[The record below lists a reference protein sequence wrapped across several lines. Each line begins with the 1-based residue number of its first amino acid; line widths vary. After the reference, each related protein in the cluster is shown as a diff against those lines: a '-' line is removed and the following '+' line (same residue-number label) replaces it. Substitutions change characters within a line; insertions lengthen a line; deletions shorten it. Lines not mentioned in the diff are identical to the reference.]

1 MILINNLHGP
11 YNAETSEGRGAN
23 AAYNVVKYFE
33 EGKKIAE
40 TKVKQFMNGEIGL
53 EEASRNSAIETLAKA
68 YIPYMPIDEET
79 GTPDL
84 KYGLAYCSVYINTF
98 DNDND
103 GALTPQEAGPF
114 GHVIDFVAPY
124 GKITAG
130 KFLAWLIFQDCVNVF
145 NGVISPQEA
154 GTAMMMVQKDPAYVK
169 EQLNIIYFG
178 HGIDN
183 FEQEFTVP
191 QPATQI

>member
-23 AAYNVVKYFE
+23 AANNVINYFE

-40 TKVKQFMNGEIGL
+40 QKARQFMNGEIGL
-53 EEASRNSAIETLAKA
+53 EEATKNQAVETLATA

-79 GTPDL
+79 GVPDY
-84 KYGLAYCSVYINTF
+84 KYGLAYSSVYISAF
-98 DNDND
+98 DSDQD
-103 GALTPQEAGPF
+103 GALAPQEAGPF

-124 GKITAG
+124 GKITPG
-130 KFLAWLIFQDCVNVF
+130 KFLTWLIFQDCTDVY
-145 NGVISPQEA
+145 NGVISPREA
-154 GTAMMMVQKDPAYVK
+154 GASLMMAQKDPAYVK
-169 EQLNIIYFG
+169 DQLKVLYFG

-183 FEQEFTVP
+183 FEQEFITP
-191 QPATQI
+191 QPAKRV